1 MKQWQ
6 NLEELKQWINECYTI
21 ADVCR
26 KLEVVPYGD
35 NYKRIKNIISN
46 NNIDISHFRKG
57 PWNKGKKIKSSAI
70 QFASI
75 TEILIENSPQTNTGK
90 LKKRL
95 WKEGLKD
102 QKCEL
107 CGYTENLELHHI
119 NGQPTD
125 NRLENLQ
132 ILCPNCH
139 AKTENFRGRNISHR
153 NHKPASDW
161 FLTEEEAEI
170 RYQQKLSQKRIPESK
185 KKIKRIE
192 NIICPICGKEFKP
205 IKGTKYCSLECYNEA
220 RLELKNNRPDF
231 IQLIKDFKE
240 LKNFVQ
246 VGKKYNVSDNA
257 VRKWC
262 KYYQLPDKISEL
274 KQYIFNLKKIL
285 E

>member
-35 NYKRIKNIISN
+35 NYKRIKNIISD

-170 RYQQKLSQKRIPESK
+170 RHQQKLSQKRIPESK

-205 IKGTKYCSLECYNEA
+205 IKSAKYCSLECYNEA
-220 RLELKNNRPDF
+220 RLEIKGNRPDF

-240 LKNFVQ
+240 LKSFAQ
-246 VGKKYNVSDNA
+246 VGKKYDVSDNA

-262 KYYQLPDKISEL
+262 KYYQLPDKTSKL
-274 KQYIFNLKKIL
+274 KQYIFDLKKIL

>member
-1 MKQWQ
+1 MKTWS
-6 NLEELKQWINECYTI
+6 NIDELKLWITECYTI

-26 KLEVVPYGD
+26 KLKLVPYGENYTRVKKIIED
-35 NYKRIKNIISN
+35 NK
-46 NNIDISHFRKG
+46 IDTSHFRKG
-57 PWNKGKKIKSSAI
+57 PWNKGKKIKAAAG
-70 QFASI
+70 Q
-75 TEILIENSPQTNTGK
+75 ILPLEELLVENSPHVNTNK

-95 WKEGLKD
+95 WKVGLKE
-102 QKCEL
+102 QKCEI

-139 AKTENFRGRNISHR
+139 AKTENFRGKNISHR

-161 FLTEEEAEI
+161 FITEQEAEE
-170 RYQQKLSQKRIPESK
+170 RHQQKLEKRRIPESE

-192 NIICPICGKEFKP
+192 NIICPVCGKEFKP
-205 IKGTKYCSLECYNEA
+205 IKSAKYCSLECYNEA
-220 RLELKNNRPDF
+220 RLEIKGSRPDF
-231 IQLIKDFKE
+231 LQLIKAFKE
-240 LKNFVQ
+240 LKSFVQ

-262 KYYQLPDKISEL
+262 KYYQLPEKTSEL
-274 KQYIFNLKKIL
+274 KKYIL
-285 E
+285 ELKSIL

>member
-35 NYKRIKNIISN
+35 NYKRIKNIISD

-139 AKTENFRGRNISHR
+139 SQTDNFAGKKNKKGECTHVYERPRK
-153 NHKPASDW
+153 HKCSV
-161 FLTEEEAEI
+161 
-170 RYQQKLSQKRIPESK
+170 
-185 KKIKRIE
+185 
-192 NIICPICGKEFKP
+192 CGKALHRPPKT
-205 IKGTKYCSLECYNEA
+205 GMCAECLRKSY
-220 RLELKNNRPDF
+220 KN
-231 IQLIKDFKE
+231 K
-240 LKNFVQ
+240 
-246 VGKKYNVSDNA
+246 
-257 VRKWC
+257 
-262 KYYQLPDKISEL
+262 
-274 KQYIFNLKKIL
+274 
-285 E
+285 